1 MSCFIVSDNHIHT
14 ILSYILDLVEPNAY
28 INSLNVEELEKI
40 GNMFLKQNHLS
51 YDFRYNLGDE
61 LNDFFEYKFKKVDIS
76 NVSPIQFIKL
86 LDCLD
91 YQCCET
97 PNYEETETYKKIQK
111 WIEATWRDVQEYRT
125 NLQEYKEAEW
135 RID

>member
-14 ILSYILDLVEPNAY
+14 ILSYVFSLGEPNAY
-28 INSLNVEELEKI
+28 IKPLNIKELEKV

-51 YDFRYNLGDE
+51 YNFRYDLGDE
-61 LNDFFEYKFKKVDIS
+61 LNDFVEYKFKKVDTS

-86 LDCLD
+86 LDCLN

-97 PNYEETETYKKIQK
+97 SDYEETETYTKIQG
-111 WIEATWRDVQEYRT
+111 WIGATWRE
-125 NLQEYKEAEW
+125 LQEYKDAEW
-135 RID
+135 CID